1 MPKVTGWATE
11 ERGHRL
17 MATIPSNL
25 SRFKQRPSSFLFFD
39 SRCVWLTSR
48 VLLIGLLGGG
58 GGGGGVL
65 FFLFGPFV
73 VGKREEHVLRE
84 VVFGEVS
91 GPDDAR
97 ARHAAPA
104 RHVDQLVP
112 GGGVQRLVVDVREDV
127 LVPLGVVPVQAH
139 LVRAAVRPAHVR
151 VVHGRA
157 ERARQKPADERVVD
171 LS

>member
-1 MPKVTGWATE
+1 
-11 ERGHRL
+11 
-17 MATIPSNL
+17 
-25 SRFKQRPSSFLFFD
+25 
-39 SRCVWLTSR
+39 VWLTSR

-58 GGGGGVL
+58 GGGGGGVL
-65 FFLFGPFV
+65 FFLSGPFV
-73 VGKREEHVLRE
+73 VGQREEHVLRE

-139 LVRAAVRPAHVR
+139 LVRAAVRSAHVR